1 MTLTEFSDIIIRH
14 IPDSPM
20 RNPGG
25 GTSTIVKF
33 DNEKIIYRRGKS
45 NIILKMNKLYEIYEK
60 FKGSFVTTSDLKNF
74 DHSFDSQARNPS
86 GHSCNCTFAFMLLI
100 EAGLADDIV
109 KKNRCFGTNF
119 IKIKPL

>member
-14 IPDSPM
+14 IPDEPM
-20 RNPGG
+20 SNPRG

-45 NIILKMNKLYEIYEK
+45 KIYLKMNKLYEAYEN
-60 FKGSFVTTSDLKNF
+60 FKGSFVTTSDLKKF
-74 DHSFDSQARNPS
+74 DQSFDSQARNPS
-86 GHSCNCTFAFMLLI
+86 GHSCNCTFAFMLLR

-109 KKNRCFGTNF
+109 KKDRCLGTNF
-119 IKIKPL
+119 IKK